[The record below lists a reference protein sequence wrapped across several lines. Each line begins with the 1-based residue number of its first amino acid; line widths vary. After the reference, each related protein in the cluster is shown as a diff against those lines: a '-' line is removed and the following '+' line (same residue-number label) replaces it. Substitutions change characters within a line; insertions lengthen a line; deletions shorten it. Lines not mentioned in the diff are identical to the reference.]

1 MLTLALEATQRILGN
16 TEAAL
21 NRATLVD
28 ALIDDA
34 PLCAAINRLLAVKRA
49 VGEAESGEP
58 LPILNAFIERELK
71 RLESVAPPRATRI
84 DAAVLDQLLLNTVL
98 RTTAARMQSPLE
110 REYA

>member
-1 MLTLALEATQRILGN
+1 MLGN

-21 NRATLVD
+21 NRATLVE

-34 PLCAAINRLLAVKRA
+34 SLRAAIDRLLAVKPA
-49 VGEAESGEP
+49 VGKAECGEP
-58 LPILNAFIERELK
+58 LPILNALIERELT
-71 RLESVAPPRATRI
+71 RLEPVAPPRARQI
-84 DAAVLDQLLLNTVL
+84 DAAVLDQLLLDTVL

>member
-21 NRATLVD
+21 NRVTSVD
-28 ALIDDA
+28 ALIHDA
-34 PLCAAINRLLAVKRA
+34 SPPAAIDRLLAVKRA

-71 RLESVAPPRATRI
+71 RLESVAPPRVRQI
-84 DAAVLDQLLLNTVL
+84 DAAVLDQLRLNTVL
-98 RTTAARMQSPLE
+98 RTTTARTQPPLE
-110 REYA
+110 R